1 MGRAANRFKIGLLDV
16 GGEEP
21 AITTSGGTN
30 GGNANSPHSASSAA
44 GGTSDELARHC
55 QARGQAS

>member
-16 GGEEP
+16 GAVEP
-21 AITTSGGTN
+21 AITTNDGTSGGS
-30 GGNANSPHSASSAA
+30 ANSRHSASSAA
-44 GGTSDELARHC
+44 GGNADEPARHC